1 VFAQRHFDSL
11 PGAVSWSAHGG
22 GQAPS
27 IASEAVAFTFTSIE
41 RTEENTGMRTTGLYV
56 PVCNKEETTMN
67 AEQLKGKWMQ
77 FKDE

>member
-1 VFAQRHFDSL
+1 MEA
-11 PGAVSWSAHGG
+11 AK
-22 GQAPS
+22 APS

-41 RTEENTGMRTTGLYV
+41 RTEENKGMMKTGLYV